1 MSLPTIT
8 LARRS
13 LLRRSYSTAAAQSNS
28 KLPFILLGF
37 GTLSAAGYLYLN
49 SRTPPKPKQEKSPF
63 DPQTFLDFKLKKV
76 VPYNHNTSR

>member
-1 MSLPTIT
+1 MSLATIT

-13 LLRRSYSTAAAQSNS
+13 LLRRSYSTAAVQSNS

-49 SRTPPKPKQEKSPF
+49 SQTPKPKQEKSPL
-63 DPQTFLDFKLKKV
+63 DPQNFLDFKLKKII
-76 VPYNHNTSR
+76 PYNHNTSR